1 MKKKQKQYIWALIMI
16 GALIAYFATGCNS
29 TRRISSSQTT
39 AEQTTTDNQTQQE
52 QERTVTM
59 TDTTRT
65 DTGTTQRIIIEFR
78 DPPPGESPPDPP
90 PDNADQNYYN
100 YMLYLH
106 LINQIKSIEQI
117 TNQNTI
123 TRAGLDITD
132 TTRES
137 VQQSQK
143 KTTQASETSESSNS
157 EPIAITPAWVKSVRT
172 IGLIILF
179 IAVALLFIRYGG
191 AIRRIF
197 KR

>member
-1 MKKKQKQYIWALIMI
+1 MKKKQKQYIWALIML

-29 TRRISSSQTT
+29 TRRISNSQTT

-65 DTGTTQRIIIEFR
+65 DTGTTQKIIIEFR
-78 DPPPGESPPDPP
+78 EPAPAGPPPEPPPG
-90 PDNADQNYYN
+90 ADANYYN
-100 YMLYLH
+100 YLLYLQ

-117 TNQNTI
+117 TNQNTT

-132 TTRES
+132 TTREN

-143 KTTQASETSESSNS
+143 KTTQASETSESRNS
-157 EPIAITPAWVKSVRT
+157 EPVAITPAWVKSVRT
-172 IGLIILF
+172 AGIIILII
-179 IAVALLFIRYGG
+179 AAALLYIRYGG

>member
-123 TRAGLDITD
+123 TRAGLDITG
-132 TTRES
+132 TTREN

-143 KTTQASETSESSNS
+143 KTTQASETSESSSS
-157 EPIAITPAWVKSVRT
+157 EPVAITPTWVKSIRT
-172 IGLIILF
+172 AGIIILF
-179 IAVALLFIRYGG
+179 IAAALLYIRYGG
-191 AIRRIF
+191 AIHRIF
-197 KR
+197 TR

>member
-29 TRRISSSQTT
+29 TRRISNSQTT
-39 AEQTTTDNQTQQE
+39 AEQTTTDNQTQEE
-52 QERTVTM
+52 QERTITM

-65 DTGTTQRIIIEFR
+65 DTGTTQKIIIEFR
-78 DPPPGESPPDPP
+78 EPTPAGPPPEPPPG
-90 PDNADQNYYN
+90 ADANYYN
-100 YMLYLH
+100 YLLYLQ
-106 LINQIKSIEQI
+106 LINQIKSIEHT

-123 TRAGLDITD
+123 TRAGLDIKD
-132 TTRES
+132 TTREN

-143 KTTQASETSESSNS
+143 KTTQASETSESRNS
-157 EPIAITPAWVKSVRT
+157 EPVAITPAWVKSVRT
-172 IGLIILF
+172 AGIIILII
-179 IAVALLFIRYGG
+179 AAALLYIRFGG

>member
-1 MKKKQKQYIWALIMI
+1 MKKKQKQYIWALIML

-29 TRRISSSQTT
+29 TRRISNSQTT
-39 AEQTTTDNQTQQE
+39 AEQTTTDNHTQQE
-52 QERTVTM
+52 QERTITM

-65 DTGTTQRIIIEFR
+65 ETGTTQKIIIEFR
-78 DPPPGESPPDPP
+78 EPIPAGPLPEPTPG
-90 PDNADQNYYN
+90 ADANYYN
-100 YMLYLH
+100 YLLYLQ

-117 TNQNTI
+117 TNQNTT

-132 TTRES
+132 TTRET

-143 KTTQASETSESSNS
+143 KTTQATQTSESSNS

-172 IGLIILF
+172 AGIIILII
-179 IAVALLFIRYGG
+179 AAALLYIRYGG

>member
-29 TRRISSSQTT
+29 TRRISNSQTT
-39 AEQTTTDNQTQQE
+39 AEQTTTENKSKAEKEQTI
-52 QERTVTM
+52 TM

-90 PDNADQNYYN
+90 PDNTDQNYYN
-100 YMLYLH
+100 YLLYLH

-123 TRAGLDITD
+123 TRAGLDITG
-132 TTRES
+132 TTREN

-143 KTTQASETSESSNS
+143 KTTQASETSESSS
-157 EPIAITPAWVKSVRT
+157 SDPVDITPTWIKSIRT

-179 IAVALLFIRYGG
+179 IAVALLYIRFGG